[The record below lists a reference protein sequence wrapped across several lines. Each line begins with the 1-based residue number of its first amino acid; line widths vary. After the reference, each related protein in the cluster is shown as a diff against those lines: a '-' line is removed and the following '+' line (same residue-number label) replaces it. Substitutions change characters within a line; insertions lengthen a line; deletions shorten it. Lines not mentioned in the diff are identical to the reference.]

1 MHLLMFRMSNV
12 NYRSLEWNFSQIE
25 NLQKRVLRFLLNDY
39 GSTYENLLEMF
50 GCSNKNLR
58 KQKVICIEI
67 LKTLNKLNPG

>member
-1 MHLLMFRMSNV
+1 MSNV
-12 NYRSLEWNFSQIE
+12 DYRSLEWNFCQIE
-25 NLQKRVLRFLLNDY
+25 NLQKSALSFLLKDY

-58 KQKVICIEI
+58 KQKALCIEI